1 MWGRWIWRSGGGV
14 TPVVKLDFQL
24 QNSLYKKKDLE
35 IKGAQGM
42 AELYVQYERSPY
54 FDRQSGMTLEEYH
67 TTIEKSCCLYV
78 GNLSYFTTEAQ
89 IYDFFNRAGEVKR
102 VVMGLDKFQKT
113 PCGFCFVEYYTS
125 DDTEA
130 AIRFLNGMQ
139 LDDRQIRL
147 DRDPGFVEGRQYGR
161 GKSGGQVRDEYRRD
175 FDQGRGGWGKVYQ
188 VAAPTD
194 LAATQDATGEGRGGG
209 GYLPREGHDD
219 DADGPRRER
228 EGSRENSVDRKRGR
242 EPDDDDDDRGRRR
255 RGRRTEGSDS
265 D

>member
-1 MWGRWIWRSGGGV
+1 
-14 TPVVKLDFQL
+14 
-24 QNSLYKKKDLE
+24 
-35 IKGAQGM
+35 M

-54 FDRQSGMTLEEYH
+54 YDRQSGLTLEEYH

-113 PCGFCFVEYYTS
+113 PCGFCFVEYYTAE
-125 DDTEA
+125 DTEA
-130 AIRFLNGMQ
+130 AIRFLNGMR
-139 LDDRQIRL
+139 LDDRQIRV

-175 FDQGRGGWGKVYQ
+175 FDEGRGGFGKVFQ
-188 VAAPTD
+188 VAGHKD
-194 LAATQDATGEGRGGG
+194 LAATHDATGEGRGGG
-209 GYLPREGHDD
+209 GYLPREGRDEE
-219 DADGPRRER
+219 ADGLPRGR
-228 EGSRENSVDRKRGR
+228 EGSREHSPPADRKRRR
-242 EPDDDDDDRGRRR
+242 EPDDDEDNDRGRRR